1 MTFDRRNEGGPGVA
15 RKVVSLPPRAHI
27 ETWAGANEA
36 KDEKLRTRSL
46 ERKARDAGFK
56 LRHSDRGWALM
67 DAGGKL
73 VGERNDLTLKQVE
86 SLLTAAL
93 KK

>member
-1 MTFDRRNEGGPGVA
+1 MSPERRPEGGPGVV
-15 RKVVSLPPRAHI
+15 RKVVALPPRAHV

-36 KDEKLRTRSL
+36 KDEKLRVRSL
-46 ERKARDAGFK
+46 NRRADAGGFQ

-67 DAGGKL
+67 DAERKPVGG
-73 VGERNDLTLKQVE
+73 RIDNSLKELE

-93 KK
+93 KP